1 MAEIKWITIREA
13 SELTERQPR
22 TIRYHLQKFRDSQ
35 PSLRKL
41 NNSIKYIAGDYDN
54 SILMINQEFIFE
66 LYPSVK
72 KRVAK
77 GGAKGMQ
84 NDNAKGDVIAMQQT
98 QPNVNEIEDLV
109 QRRLKVMTEAHN
121 REIENLKNAHA
132 DYLERL
138 DKGAINMMNMHESE
152 INRLQQSNQQ
162 QIKQLTT
169 DKQYLQLQ
177 LNTKD
182 ETMKVLLDEMKALRI
197 ERGNINTDY
206 VQIEQVETK
215 REIEET
221 NIINDVDEVVDTSP
235 PGDDQTTK
243 KTATENKEIE
253 EMDIDEA
260 IQKGMTFSEWLSRKN
275 EK

>member
-1 MAEIKWITIREA
+1 MADIKWITIREA

-35 PSLRKL
+35 PSIKKL
-41 NNSIKYIAGDYDN
+41 NNSIKYISGDYDQ
-54 SILMINQEFIFE
+54 SILMINEAFIFE

-77 GGAKGMQ
+77 GGAKAMQ
-84 NDNAKGDVIAMQQT
+84 NDNAKGDVIAMQQP

-121 REIENLKNAHA
+121 REIDNLKSAHA

-152 INRLQQSNQQ
+152 ITRLQQSNQQ

-177 LNTKD
+177 LNSKD
-182 ETMKVLLDEMKALRI
+182 ETVKVLLDEMKALRI

-206 VQIEQVETK
+206 VQIEQVEPK
-215 REIEET
+215 QEIEET
-221 NIINDVDEVVDTSP
+221 NIINDGDEVDVSRVSRDHA
-235 PGDDQTTK
+235 TK
-243 KTATENKEIE
+243 EPATENKEIE

>member
-1 MAEIKWITIREA
+1 MADIKWITIREA
-13 SELTERQPR
+13 SELTGRQPR
-22 TIRYHLQKFRDSQ
+22 TIRYHIQKFKDSK
-35 PSLRKL
+35 PTIKKL
-41 NNSIKYIAGDYDN
+41 NDSIKYIQDRYDQKL
-54 SILMINQEFIFE
+54 LMINEAFIFT

-77 GGAKGMQ
+77 GNAKGMQ
-84 NDNAKGDVIAMQQT
+84 NDNAKGDVIAMQQA

-109 QRRLKVMTEAHN
+109 QRRLKVMSEAHN
-121 REIENLKNAHA
+121 REIENLKSAHA

-152 INRLQQSNQQ
+152 ITRLQQSNQQ

-177 LNTKD
+177 LNSKD
-182 ETMKVLLDEMKALRI
+182 ETMKMLLDEMKALRI

-206 VQIEQVETK
+206 VQIEQVEPK
-215 REIEET
+215 KEIEET
-221 NIINDVDEVVDTSP
+221 EIINDVDEVDVSRVSRDHA
-235 PGDDQTTK
+235 TK
-243 KTATENKEIE
+243 ETATENKEIE